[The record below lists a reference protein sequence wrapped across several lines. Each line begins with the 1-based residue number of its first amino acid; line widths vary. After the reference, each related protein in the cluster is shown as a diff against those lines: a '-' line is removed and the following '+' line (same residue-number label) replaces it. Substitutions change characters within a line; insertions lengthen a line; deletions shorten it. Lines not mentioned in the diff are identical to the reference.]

1 MCELRRAHPRWGAR
15 RIAFEVAQRGVDRP
29 PSRAT
34 VHRVLERNGLVVPQA
49 QRHKRKYKRWARE
62 TPMALWQMDLVGGI
76 YLADG
81 RECKMLSGIDDH
93 SRFVVCATVL
103 AIPSG
108 RAVADAFTAAMKS
121 YGVPSEVLTDNGKQ
135 FTGRCTKP
143 RPAEVLSGRVCREH
157 GITAK
162 LTGPYSPT
170 TTGKVERWHRTL
182 RRELL
187 DEAGPFADLPSAQ
200 AAISAWVHAYNHARP
215 HQALDMATPASL
227 FRPGVSVERE
237 SAAAAARP
245 RAKAQAAAAG
255 PVPRLVLSPFGQAVE
270 FETVISAAGV
280 LSVLPRVQRLKLGP
294 AMAGQI
300 ARVWADEVTVHVTIG
315 GRLVKTVPSSLS
327 PEDLA
332 GLRMRGAAPAGPP
345 PAMPA
350 PARAALPA
358 GTVIEVTRTVDV
370 NGNADLA
377 GRKVKIGA
385 ELARG
390 KVKLRLDGHLLHVI
404 NGSVLAKTLP
414 SAIPAEDR
422 GRLRGARIAGTSL
435 PAPAPGPVSVQR
447 KVPRDG
453 VIMVTRQR
461 LRVGAAYAGKIVTV
475 DVEDTYF
482 RVTCDGTEVAL
493 HPATS
498 NGPSTG
504 GEPRSTPRSPKRCPV
519 CPEIVNQL
527 VSRSC
532 QACPETTHTD
542 GTHARPRCFM
552 IGLMMWTRD
561 LWRVAAWL
569 LATAGSLVTA
579 LVIVKAVLDRWR
591 RGPGRRRQWACLFAQ
606 LALQVRADYVIGL
619 FGEPAYMQHREGRR
633 LCVSSDA
640 SHPEY
645 EIIKFT
651 ERIWL
656 LADDGYLQI
665 LTDELDNVVR
675 YSLTTRNRRFHPR
688 IPVGGISGNVP
699 SFSVELG
706 RTLFTE
712 IPGDPDRVYRGPSG
726 ATAPYEYRQSYYYG
740 RTGGYA
746 DWTCTY
752 NAAGLPP
759 GDHLTAAVPIPAWE
773 QALSARSWLAGLN
786 DDQRDSIN
794 RSRASTV
801 VNTITI
807 EHPQSDRSGKISY
820 GPDRELVRLM
830 PSLKHNRLPR
840 LLRARHADAHSD
852 ELGPA

>member
-1 MCELRRAHPRWGAR
+1 VPVQAEGASPAQGPGWQVEHRYRAVMEVLDGSPVSEVAVRYGVSRQSVYSWRERYEADGIDGLRDASRRPRTSPSRLAAEVEALVCELRRAHPRWGAR

-93 SRFVVCATVL
+93 SRFVVCAAVL

-108 RAVADAFTAAMKS
+108 RAVADAFTAAMKR

-135 FTGRCTKP
+135 FTGRFTKP
-143 RPAEVLSGRVCREH
+143 RPAEVLFERVCREH

-255 PVPRLVLSPFGQAVE
+255 PVPRLVLSPSGQAVE

-332 GLRMRGAAPAGPP
+332 ELRMRGAAPAGPP

-358 GTVIEVTRTVDV
+358 GTVIEVSRTVDV

-414 SAIPAEDR
+414 SPIPAEDR
-422 GRLRGARIAGTSL
+422 GRLRGARIAGTPL

-461 LRVGAAYAGKIVTV
+461 LRVGATYAGKIVTV
-475 DVEDTYF
+475 YVEDTHF

-493 HPATS
+493 HPR
-498 NGPSTG
+498 N
-504 GEPRSTPRSPKRCPV
+504 EQRPV
-519 CPEIVNQL
+519 N
-527 VSRSC
+527 
-532 QACPETTHTD
+532 
-542 GTHARPRCFM
+542 
-552 IGLMMWTRD
+552 
-561 LWRVAAWL
+561 
-569 LATAGSLVTA
+569 
-579 LVIVKAVLDRWR
+579 RWR
-591 RGPGRRRQWACLFAQ
+591 AKIHAPK
-606 LALQVRADYVIGL
+606 
-619 FGEPAYMQHREGRR
+619 
-633 LCVSSDA
+633 
-640 SHPEY
+640 PE
-645 EIIKFT
+645 
-651 ERIWL
+651 
-656 LADDGYLQI
+656 
-665 LTDELDNVVR
+665 
-675 YSLTTRNRRFHPR
+675 
-688 IPVGGISGNVP
+688 
-699 SFSVELG
+699 
-706 RTLFTE
+706 
-712 IPGDPDRVYRGPSG
+712 
-726 ATAPYEYRQSYYYG
+726 
-740 RTGGYA
+740 
-746 DWTCTY
+746 
-752 NAAGLPP
+752 
-759 GDHLTAAVPIPAWE
+759 
-773 QALSARSWLAGLN
+773 ALSSM
-786 DDQRDSIN
+786 S
-794 RSRASTV
+794 
-801 VNTITI
+801 
-807 EHPQSDRSGKISY
+807 
-820 GPDRELVRLM
+820 
-830 PSLKHNRLPR
+830 
-840 LLRARHADAHSD
+840 
-852 ELGPA
+852 